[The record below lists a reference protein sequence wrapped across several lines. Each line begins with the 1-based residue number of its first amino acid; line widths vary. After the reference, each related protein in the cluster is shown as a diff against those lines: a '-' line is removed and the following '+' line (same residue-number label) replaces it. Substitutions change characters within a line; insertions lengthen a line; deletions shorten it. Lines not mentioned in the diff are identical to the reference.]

1 MQLNQLKL
9 LRLIKNYQISFDLL
23 DKYLNSQKNSYLA
36 LSNLIFDSNIPVTN
50 YFQISAFLSQISEHY
65 FNTHQYNNS
74 EKVWLSFFLLLRA
87 YKDNLNDAE
96 TLYTQYE
103 NLPVL
108 QTNAD
113 FIKWIQLQIRMSI
126 IYQCKYLDVEIDQ
139 LRNDILSTPEEIQ
152 IYSP

>member
-1 MQLNQLKL
+1 MT
-9 LRLIKNYQISFDLL
+9 
-23 DKYLNSQKNSYLA
+23 A
-36 LSNLIFDSNIPVTN
+36 G
-50 YFQISAFLSQISEHY
+50 
-65 FNTHQYNNS
+65 
-74 EKVWLSFFLLLRA
+74 LSFFLLLRA